1 MTKERVQELL
11 RGFADN
17 SISEAERKELYYFL
31 KDAANEPLFVDV
43 LSQIDHS
50 TEEVSFDES
59 HLSILNR
66 VYQLDKPAIQP
77 ADGSDLSI
85 DLPVHRVHF
94 LKTSW
99 FRYAAAILIVVGL
112 GTVAYLWTNNKKIEQ
127 PLVSENKQLQ
137 TDLPPGGERA
147 VLTLADGTEIVL
159 DNAANGNIAQQGNA
173 TVIKSDNGQIRYDLK
188 GSSQGQVML
197 NTMSTPQGGQYQ
209 LTLPDGTK
217 VWLNAA
223 SSITYPAVFV
233 GKERKVTIN
242 GEAYFEVAKNKE
254 MPFMVEVRGMST
266 VEVLGTS
273 FNINAYSN
281 EETVNTTLVEG
292 SVKINKRVVLKPGQQ
307 AVVKD
312 PAAVSVVNNA
322 DLEKA
327 IAWKN
332 GLFSFNNA
340 DLVSV
345 MRQLE
350 RWYGVK
356 VIYQRDVTDLT
367 LKGEMYRNVQLS
379 TIMNFLKKMGV
390 NVRLDGKTLIVL

>member
-17 SISEAERKELYYFL
+17 SISDTERKELYYFL

-59 HLSILNR
+59 YLSILNR
-66 VYQLDKPAIQP
+66 VYQLDKPAMQP
-77 ADGSDLSI
+77 ADRSEHNI
-85 DLPVHRVHF
+85 ELPARRVHF

-99 FRYAAAILIVVGL
+99 FRYAAAVLIIAGL
-112 GTVAYLWTNNKKIEQ
+112 GAVAYLWTNNKKIEQ
-127 PLVSENKQLQ
+127 PLVSENKKLQ

-159 DNAANGNIAQQGNA
+159 DNAANGNIAQQGNS

-188 GSSQGQVML
+188 GLSQGQVML

-233 GKERKVTIN
+233 GKERKVMIN

-312 PAAVSVVNNA
+312 SAAVSVVNNA

-356 VIYQRDVTDLT
+356 VIYQRDVADLT
-367 LKGEMYRNVQLS
+367 LRGEMYRNVQLS